1 VAKPDRREEIELAIK
16 EAVRQGWQ
24 LAVVVLNDVQPKVYD
39 CVKQWGNQRLGL
51 VTQCVSFQALERNSG
66 KLRMCKNSK
75 IHKSLLNETF
85 SRCTKFKSKD

>member
-1 VAKPDRREEIELAIK
+1 VTVAKPDGREEIELAIK

-24 LAVVVLNDVQPKVYD
+24 LAVVVLNDVPPKVYD
-39 CVKQWGNQRLGL
+39 WVKQWGNQRLGL

-75 IHKSLLNETF
+75 IQ
-85 SRCTKFKSKD
+85 